1 MTVCLCSSVG
11 IFFPS
16 VTGIMAG
23 SNRSGDLKDPSQ
35 SIPRGTIRKIPML
48 SSTRLSTDDSVA
60 VVTTSLIYLLI
71 AFLLACSVNGVLLR
85 DRDGLSINQQ
95 LVEAVIAWPSPYVII
110 VGALCA
116 CFGAGLQWYVDF
128 LIYRSASF

>member
-1 MTVCLCSSVG
+1 VG

-35 SIPRGTIRKIPML
+35 SIPRGTICTIDFSK
-48 SSTRLSTDDSVA
+48 DSDEFFCLLVA
-60 VVTTSLIYLLI
+60 VLTTSLIYILI
-71 AFLLACSVNGVLLR
+71 AFLLACSIQGVLLR

-110 VGALCA
+110 VGALSA
-116 CFGAGLQWYVDF
+116 CFGAGLQW
-128 LIYRSASF
+128 